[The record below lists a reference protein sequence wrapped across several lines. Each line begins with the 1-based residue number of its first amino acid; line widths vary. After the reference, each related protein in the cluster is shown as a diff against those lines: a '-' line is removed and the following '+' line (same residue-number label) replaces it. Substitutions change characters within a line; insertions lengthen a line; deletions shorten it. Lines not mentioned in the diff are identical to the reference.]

1 MFQAKEEKTR
11 KDDESSDRK
20 KLMKTALILLEDID
34 LVFDDLDEGLY
45 SAINT
50 LSQQSKRPII
60 MTTSDPTWFG
70 DGVGSA
76 NERIFKFTPKLFHLK
91 TAPKKD
97 LSQYLQTVA
106 LVEGYN
112 VSTNSIQETFLSQTD
127 IRKSMQDLQF
137 YCRSGLEL
145 AKRLEVEADT
155 PETEESSVRVDKWFS
170 NAAQKKS
177 KKTTKP
183 PVQSLHQAVTSDE
196 NLSHEDWWSG
206 LPGTHSDFSSGPDVV
221 ELNDEFLSDKKQT
234 LDSGER
240 LWRYQ
245 GLSRLSSH
253 LDTLGCFS
261 PEERDREWHIL
272 QPVTDG
278 LSTSLQRYRDDSRL
292 SSVMRESYHQAFFR
306 NSLAY
311 QENRKRLGDNW
322 IKRKNIDKQEVNT
335 VSIQGFG
342 NNVKYLF

>member
-1 MFQAKEEKTR
+1 MFQAKKTS

-76 NERIFKFTPKLFHLK
+76 NERIFKFSPKLFHLK
-91 TAPKKD
+91 TASKED
-97 LSQYLQTVA
+97 LSRYLQTVA

-112 VSTNSIQETFLSQTD
+112 VSTSSIQQTFLGKTD

-145 AKRLEVEADT
+145 EKRLDLEADT
-155 PETEESSVRVDKWFS
+155 SETEESGVQIDRWFS

-177 KKTTKP
+177 KKTIKP
-183 PVQSLHQAVTSDE
+183 KVQSLLQTVTSDGD
-196 NLSHEDWWSG
+196 LSHDDWWSG
-206 LPGTHSDFSSGPDVV
+206 LPGTHADFPSSPDVE
-221 ELNDEFLSDKKQT
+221 ELDDEFLSDNKPT
-234 LDSGER
+234 EESSER
-240 LWRYQ
+240 LQRYRS
-245 GLSRLSSH
+245 LSLLSSH

-261 PEERDREWHIL
+261 PEEEDTEWHIL

-278 LSTSLQRYRDDSRL
+278 RSLNFQTYRDDSRL
-292 SSVMRESYHQAFFR
+292 SSMTRESYHQAFFR
-306 NSLAY
+306 NSLTC
-311 QENRKRLGDNW
+311 QDNMERLGDSW
-322 IKRKNIDKQEVNT
+322 VKRKHIDKQEVNT
-335 VSIQGFG
+335 QYSI
-342 NNVKYLF
+342 